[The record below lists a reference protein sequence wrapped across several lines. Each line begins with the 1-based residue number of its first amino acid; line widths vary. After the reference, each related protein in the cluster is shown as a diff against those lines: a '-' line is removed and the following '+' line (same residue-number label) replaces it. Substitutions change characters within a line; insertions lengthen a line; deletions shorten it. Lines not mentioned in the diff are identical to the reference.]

1 LIEFLSQNPEL
12 AEQAKTMNIT
22 TDSMDGRAFAAAMSR
37 GDFGPLD

>member
-1 LIEFLSQNPEL
+1 
-12 AEQAKTMNIT
+12 MNIT